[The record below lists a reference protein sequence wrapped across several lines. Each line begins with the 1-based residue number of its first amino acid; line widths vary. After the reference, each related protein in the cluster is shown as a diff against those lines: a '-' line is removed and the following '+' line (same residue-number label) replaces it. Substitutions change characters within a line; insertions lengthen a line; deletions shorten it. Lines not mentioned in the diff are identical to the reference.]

1 MIDFATL
8 EKGQSIG
15 STTIFVNRA
24 DLVRYAGASGD
35 FNPIHWNERF
45 ATEVGLPGVI
55 AHGMFTMG
63 AAVQLVSDWAQDP
76 GAVIDYQTRFTKPVP
91 VADPAGSNPA
101 EHPGTA
107 IEIVGTIGAAGRRGE
122 HRTRGPER
130 QRRGHQ
136 GAGQGPGRGATLKPA
151 PGPAARGGR
160 FRRGDPQVLPWRN
173 GVLALY
179 LASGLALSTLV
190 SRLPSV
196 RDALG
201 LSHGEVGLLLLC
213 MTAGSFA
220 SVSVSGFV
228 VMRLG
233 SKRTLVLAASL
244 TAVAMALVGVAA
256 AGFHSLVL
264 TGVALGLQGVG
275 NAAWNVS
282 SNVQGAAMERALGVP
297 VMPAL
302 HGFFSVGTVLG
313 AAAGAVGAAVHLSIS
328 WHFAAMS
335 LLVLVIIFTGTRV
348 FRADPS
354 NHGSG
359 HSNKSLL
366 ADAWREPRTL
376 VLGILVL
383 GMALAEGAAGDWV
396 ALALSDG
403 YGAINSVGAV
413 GYGVFV
419 TAMTLAR
426 LGGGASCSASGA
438 WWSSGSRAA
447 STLAGPAALR
457 LRPLRAHRLRGPGSL
472 GPGGGLCFPVAM
484 TAASD
489 DPMRA
494 AARVSV
500 VSTIGYGA
508 FLGGPPLLG
517 LLADHVGPAARPG
530 LRGHPRGALLL
541 PGPGRG
547 TCQESPPQPTPATT
561 PPRTKAQTP

>member
-1 MIDFATL
+1 M
-8 EKGQSIG
+8 
-15 STTIFVNRA
+15 
-24 DLVRYAGASGD
+24 
-35 FNPIHWNERF
+35 
-45 ATEVGLPGVI
+45 
-55 AHGMFTMG
+55 
-63 AAVQLVSDWAQDP
+63 
-76 GAVIDYQTRFTKPVP
+76 
-91 VADPAGSNPA
+91 
-101 EHPGTA
+101 
-107 IEIVGTIGAAGRRGE
+107 
-122 HRTRGPER
+122 
-130 QRRGHQ
+130 
-136 GAGQGPGRGATLKPA
+136 
-151 PGPAARGGR
+151 
-160 FRRGDPQVLPWRN
+160 PWRN

-179 LASGLALSTLV
+179 LASGLMLATLV

-244 TAVAMALVGVAA
+244 TAVALAVVGVAA
-256 AGFHSLVL
+256 AGLHSLVL
-264 TGVALGLQGVG
+264 TGTALGLLGAG

-297 VMPAL
+297 IMPVL

-313 AAAGAVGAAVHLSIS
+313 AAAGALGAALHLSIS

-335 LLVLVIIFTGTRV
+335 VAVLAIIHLGTRT
-348 FRADPS
+348 FRPDAS
-354 NHGSG
+354 HAGSG

-376 VLGILVL
+376 VLGVLVL

-403 YGAINSVGAV
+403 YGAINSVGAI

-426 LGGGASCSASGA
+426 LGGGFVLARLGRVVVIRIS
-438 WWSSGSRAA
+438 AA
-447 STLAGPAALR
+447 STLAGLLLFVFGPSLHTAFAALVFW
-457 LRPLRAHRLRGPGSL
+457 GL
-472 GPGGGLCFPVAM
+472 GVALSFPVAM

-517 LLADHVGPAARPG
+517 LLADRVGLLHALGYVGILVAVSFFLAPAAG
-530 LRGHPRGALLL
+530 PRKAAAV
-541 PGPGRG
+541 PA
-547 TCQESPPQPTPATT
+547 PATNT
-561 PPRTKAQTP
+561 TEP